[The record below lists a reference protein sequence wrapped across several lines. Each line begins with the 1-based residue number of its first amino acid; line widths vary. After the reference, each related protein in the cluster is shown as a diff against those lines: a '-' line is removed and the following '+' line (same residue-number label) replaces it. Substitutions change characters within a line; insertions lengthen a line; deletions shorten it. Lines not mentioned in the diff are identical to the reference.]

1 MAFDNNDNLVGL
13 LNIRYDLSD
22 ELREKYGDIGYGIR
36 PSERRKGYATEMLR
50 QILLIAKQAGL
61 DEVHLSVERDNEP
74 SVKTIV
80 KNGGK
85 YERSFEFEGEEA
97 DIYKIVL

>member
-1 MAFDNNDNLVGL
+1 MLIEDA
-13 LNIRYDLSD
+13 
-22 ELREKYGDIGYGIR
+22 ELRNK
-36 PSERRKGYATEMLR
+36 
-50 QILLIAKQAGL
+50 IADLYITAHDLYLKL
-61 DEVHLSVERDNEP
+61 EEVHLSVERDNEP

>member
-1 MAFDNNDNLVGL
+1 
-13 LNIRYDLSD
+13 
-22 ELREKYGDIGYGIR
+22 
-36 PSERRKGYATEMLR
+36 MLR
-50 QILLIAKQAGL
+50 QILIIAKQMGL
-61 DEVHLSVERDNEP
+61 QELQLSVERDNEP

-97 DIYKIVL
+97 DVYKIDLKEISY

>member
-1 MAFDNNDNLVGL
+1 
-13 LNIRYDLSD
+13 
-22 ELREKYGDIGYGIR
+22 
-36 PSERRKGYATEMLR
+36 MLR
-50 QILLIAKQAGL
+50 QVLLVAKQAGL
-61 DEVHLSVERDNEP
+61 QEVHLSVERDNEP